1 MGETME
7 TEIGFVVVV
16 VVGEGAQ
23 STADDDCSHEIK
35 KCLMDK
41 VLTYVKLLLMDE
53 QFFFFFEVQS
63 TPGED
68 AVKIAEITTNNLEY
82 YIKLTDKA
90 LAGYE

>member
-1 MGETME
+1 ME
-7 TEIGFVVVV
+7 TETVFVVVV
-16 VVGEGAQ
+16 VFGEGAQ

-35 KCLMDK
+35 RCLKDK

-53 QFFFFFEVQS
+53 QIFFFFEVQS

-68 AVKIAEITTNNLEY
+68 AVKIADITTNNLEY
-82 YIKLTDKA
+82 YINLIDKA